1 MEVYEYEQ
9 IPQILKRFSFEEKV
23 KICQYHSR
31 QLMEIQ
37 GLNTLSRY
45 RHSPLPWELET
56 FFLFSVAF
64 KEWKNDRFSDKQKIF
79 PRIISTIRNYDHPL
93 LKEIIQ
99 KGNPLTTFAD
109 NLIMA
114 LSAIQFDGQEFYPYK
129 LYRYNYY
136 FSFRNDK
143 IDMPQLFQSKFGCTY
158 SDFLLFGQF
167 LWLLFSSHNI
177 DFSKKL
183 MDFIFERFNPIILQL
198 SLTREEYIEELNS
211 ITTNISDY
219 LYCLRPSYSYPF
231 IIESGNLY
239 LPLPHLLIRSITSS
253 LLYRLTDSNNKLS
266 ELIGK
271 EVLEPYL
278 YHIIH
283 ASNIFDEVFPEQI
296 YHTGKK
302 EQSGK
307 KEQRTLDV
315 MARKGDHFIF
325 FDSKMYT
332 PKRDLRIFQDNTFN
346 DEVSR
351 LAKACKQIYKHIHD
365 RFPTSYNPFSD
376 HVKIDQNNVYG
387 LVVVRDNPHIP
398 LRHIYHKTAESL
410 KINDDSPEFDWLCT
424 HIGIVAIYEIEKY
437 CFTDSDLLNAVL
449 SRAESKRID
458 DHWLTSCIDQNVIVN
473 EDVKLFK
480 KKLGEECMNLVNDC
494 AALGAFN
501 KEG

>member
-9 IPQILKRFSFEEKV
+9 IPRILKRFSFDEKV
-23 KICQYHSR
+23 KICQYYSGR
-31 QLMEIQ
+31 LINID
-37 GLNTLSRY
+37 GLNISSDFTK
-45 RHSPLPWELET
+45 PFPWELET

-64 KEWKNDRFSDKQKIF
+64 KEWKNDRFSDKKKVF
-79 PRIISTIRNYDHPL
+79 SHIINTIRNYNHPF
-93 LKEIIQ
+93 LKEVIQ
-99 KGNPLTTFAD
+99 KGNPSTAFAD
-109 NLIMA
+109 NSIIA
-114 LSAIQFDGQEFYPYK
+114 LSAIQFDIQEFYQYK

-136 FSFRNDK
+136 FSFCNDK
-143 IDMPQLFQSKFGCTY
+143 IDMPQLFQNKFGLTY
-158 SDFLLFGQF
+158 SDFLVFGQF
-167 LWLLFSSHNI
+167 LWVLFSRYDF
-177 DFSKKL
+177 DFSKNL
-183 MDFIFERFNPIILQL
+183 TDFITEQFKPVILQL

-211 ITTNISDY
+211 ITTDISDY

-271 EVLEPYL
+271 EVLESYL

-283 ASNIFDEVFPEQI
+283 ASNIFDEVFPEQTYYI
-296 YHTGKK
+296 
-302 EQSGK
+302 GK

-332 PKRDLRIFQDNTFN
+332 PKRDLRIFQGNTFD

-351 LAKACKQIYKHIHD
+351 LAKACKQIYQHIHD
-365 RFPTSYNPFSD
+365 RFSTSYNPFSD
-376 HVKIDQNNVYG
+376 HVKIDRNNIYG
-387 LVVVRDNPHIP
+387 FVIVRDDPHIP
-398 LRHIYHKTAESL
+398 LRHIYHKTAEFL
-410 KINDDSPEFDWLCT
+410 KINDNSPEFNWLCM

-437 CFTDSDLLNAVL
+437 CFTHSDLLNAVL
-449 SRAESKRID
+449 SRRDCKCID
-458 DHWLTSCIDQNVIVN
+458 EPWLTSHIDRNIIVDR
-473 EDVKLFK
+473 DVRLFK
-480 KKLGEECMNLVNDC
+480 KSLGKKCMNLVNAC
-494 AALGAFN
+494 EALGIFN